1 LSDEETNS
9 GVTYMDIRDD
19 RVLAYFDLPNTLVI
33 RVKLHAAY
41 KGTFYLPAVA
51 CEAMY
56 DHSISANTTGQWV
69 TVE

>member
-1 LSDEETNS
+1 MRYYA
-9 GVTYMDIRDD
+9 VQ
-19 RVLAYFDLPNTLVI
+19 VLAYFDLPDALVI

-41 KGTFYLPAVA
+41 KRTFYLPAAA